1 MAATPASASKDD
13 VPRAVMFMATS
24 TLLFG
29 AMAVCIRLASSQL
42 HPFEI
47 AFFRNLFGFVFTFPL
62 LYRHGWG
69 ILRTDKLS
77 LYFLRC
83 CIGIVSMLAGFWAI
97 VHLPLAQA
105 IALSYST
112 PIFVTIGAVLV
123 LGEVVRARRWTAVI
137 IGFLG
142 VLVLMHPGADSFN
155 RASLIAVLAA
165 VMSASVAISIK
176 FLSRTEKADAI
187 VIYTT
192 MIWVPLSLVPAL
204 FYWTLPTGITWLWI
218 VLSGFLGTTAHMC
231 WTRALTLADAS
242 LLTPIS
248 FLQVL
253 VVGTFGYFLFG
264 EKVDRWTLIGAAII
278 FGSNIYIARREARLA
293 RRTLTDPEINSETPG
308 PR

>member
-1 MAATPASASKDD
+1 VTEPAPLTRDH
-13 VPRAVMFMATS
+13 VPRAVLFMVSS
-24 TLLFG
+24 TVLFG
-29 AMAVCIRLASSQL
+29 LMAVCIRLASKQL

-47 AFFRNLFGFVFTFPL
+47 AFFRNLFGFVFTLPL
-62 LYRHGWG
+62 LMRHGWG

-112 PIFVTIGAVLV
+112 PIFVTIGAVMV
-123 LGEVVRARRWTAVI
+123 LGEIVRARRWTAVI
-137 IGFLG
+137 VGFLG
-142 VLVLMHPGADSFN
+142 VLVLMRPWSDTFHV
-155 RASLIAVLAA
+155 ASLVAVLAA

-192 MIWVPLSLVPAL
+192 MLWVPLSLVPAL
-204 FYWTLPTGITWLWI
+204 FFWTMPVGITWLWV
-218 VLSGFLGTTAHMC
+218 VLAGFLGTTAHMC
-231 WTRALTLADAS
+231 WTRALSLADAS

-253 VVGTFGYFLFG
+253 VVGAFGYFLFN
-264 EKVDRWTLIGAAII
+264 ERVDHWTVLGAAII
-278 FGSNIYIARREARLA
+278 FGSNIYIAHREAQLHQRA
-293 RRTLTDPEINSETPG
+293 VTDRDINPETQNI
-308 PR
+308 